1 MFIAIDLR
9 TNNFILSIDEQDNRI
24 DGNLI
29 NNKNINYIQD
39 NYKDTY
45 NKELRFKC
53 IDDNCNDI
61 LTFVNS
67 IQKTPHFRHSSKDKS
82 NNCLPSNFL
91 VSFIA

>member
-24 DGNLI
+24 DENLI
-29 NNKNINYIQD
+29 NNKNINYIRN
-39 NYKDTY
+39 NY
-45 NKELRFKC
+45 KELRFKC

-67 IQKTPHFRHSSKDKS
+67 IQKK
-82 NNCLPSNFL
+82 
-91 VSFIA
+91 